1 MEFSLFLA
9 VKIQIINDEIGKSK
23 FCQGLS
29 NFLKGN
35 FLLSKRHCGRASRT
49 MAHNTPMSM
58 YMSPSIP
65 RQNRYVPCGGGY
77 EVSHGVVEL
86 PGPTKYM
93 YASPCMALSMPLPT
107 D

>member
-1 MEFSLFLA
+1 MECSLFLA

-65 RQNRYVPCGGGY
+65 RQNRYVPCGGARVAAEGTKL
-77 EVSHGVVEL
+77 VMAWSSPRAL
-86 PGPTKYM
+86 GPRKD
-93 YASPCMALSMPLPT
+93 AGPR
-107 D
+107 